1 MDPLFIAAH
10 AAALKVSCDETIGST
25 SAVLNAGTPD
35 QDSVLSGLGYDLQFV
50 GPVVAEMHRVW
61 AANGSAMMVH
71 PAAGFGMWPSVQK
84 NLESARASFQAIK
97 TQLEPVLGSI
107 GKSSG
112 FLGRNKAAWKLGM
125 RIRTLAVYRE
135 RLRAHQLAFKVSVDM
150 MRM

>member
-1 MDPLFIAAH
+1 M
-10 AAALKVSCDETIGST
+10 
-25 SAVLNAGTPD
+25 VLSAGTPD

-50 GPVVAEMHRVW
+50 GPVVSQMQMAW

-71 PAAGFGMWPSVQK
+71 PAAGFGMWPAVQK
-84 NLESARASFQAIK
+84 NLESTRASFYAIK
-97 TQLEPVLGSI
+97 TRLEPVVASV

-125 RIRTLAVYRE
+125 QVRTLAVYRE
-135 RLRAHQLAFKVSVDM
+135 RLRAHHLALKVGLGM